1 VAHPPALKRFYLSST
16 LFPTLMGGGSESFR
30 SAAYEGGRV
39 VMPMMTD
46 RADEQARVD
55 RQAKTK
61 AEQPAEGQPKFGKR
75 NQAKQPV
82 TV

>member
-1 VAHPPALKRFYLSST
+1 
-16 LFPTLMGGGSESFR
+16 
-30 SAAYEGGRV
+30 
-39 VMPMMTD
+39 MPMMTD

-55 RQAKTK
+55 RQVKTK

>member
-1 VAHPPALKRFYLSST
+1 
-16 LFPTLMGGGSESFR
+16 
-30 SAAYEGGRV
+30 
-39 VMPMMTD
+39 MPMMTD

-75 NQAKQPV
+75 SRAKQPV